1 MDVTAVIDE
10 ISVSNLAL
18 IREAHLQFSEGLT
31 VLTGETGAGKTAL
44 LTALKLL
51 LGARGHARMVRQG
64 EPFLRVEA
72 RVTRSFLQN
81 DETSDMTSDE
91 AVSDE
96 VCIVA
101 RTVDAQ
107 GRSRAE
113 VNNRM
118 ATLQHIFET
127 CEPLIDLCGQHEHQR
142 LLDPKTH
149 EALLDAHAASSIAD
163 PHARYQEA
171 YVAHQQAKKR
181 LEDLQTR
188 ASVTQDGIDAA
199 RYVIARI
206 DEVAPRE
213 GEYEELSSRLSQA
226 LHAQEILTS
235 LTRAY
240 GHLADDEGIHDELS
254 EVMQTI
260 EGLLSVDESL
270 EEVYKRLDACTTEL
284 DDIAQTIHSK
294 LDAIDLDPLMLEK
307 LQERMR
313 AYKTL
318 LRNWGPEVHHVFER
332 YKKAQVL
339 MRRAQVSTEDIT
351 RATQEVCCAK
361 TKLEEAARKLSSARK
376 EAARPLS
383 HAITQEI
390 HTLEMPASTITFD
403 VEDLPFA
410 QWTKKTC
417 NRVEIMYQPGTK
429 LAPLPLK
436 AIASGGEISR
446 VMLAVKVVLGTSDDT
461 PTLVFDEIDAGI
473 GGVAAAATAHTLAR
487 LAKTHQVIVVTHL
500 AQVAAYAD
508 THILV
513 EKHGVQ
519 APYTTVRELTDD
531 ERVEE
536 LARMLSG
543 EVSDVARSHAQE
555 LFLLAQREKAK

>member
-44 LTALKLL
+44 LTAMKLL

-64 EPFLRVEA
+64 EHFLRVEA
-72 RVTRSFLQN
+72 RVTRSSLQD
-81 DETSDMTSDE
+81 DEDTSDE
-91 AVSDE
+91 ASDE
-96 VCIVA
+96 ACIVA

-118 ATLQHIFET
+118 ATLQHLFET
-127 CEPLIDLCGQHEHQR
+127 CEPLIDLCGQHEHQH
-142 LLDPKTH
+142 LLDPRTH
-149 EALLDAHAASSIAD
+149 EGLLDAYATSSIEEPYA
-163 PHARYQEA
+163 HYQEA
-171 YVAHQQAKKR
+171 YVDYQQAKKR
-181 LEDLQTR
+181 LENLQTR
-188 ASVTQDGIDAA
+188 ASLTQDGIDAA

-213 GEYEELSSRLSQA
+213 GEYEVLSSRLSKA

-240 GHLADDEGIHDELS
+240 GCLADDEGIHDELS
-254 EVMQTI
+254 EVIQTI
-260 EGLLSVDESL
+260 EGLLSVDESM

-284 DDIAQTIHSK
+284 DDIAQTIHAK
-294 LDAIDLDPLMLEK
+294 LDAIDLDPHVLEN

-313 AYKTL
+313 AYKML
-318 LRNWGPEVHHVFER
+318 LRNWGPEVHDVFDR

-351 RATQEVCCAK
+351 RATHELSCAK
-361 TKLEEAARKLSSARK
+361 TKLEEAAYKLSSVRK

-383 HAITQEI
+383 RAITEEI

-403 VEDLPFA
+403 VEDLPFER
-410 QWTKKTC
+410 WTKKSC
-417 NRVEIMYQPGTK
+417 NRVEIMYRPGIH

-446 VMLAVKVVLGTSDDT
+446 VMLAVKVVLGTSDNT

-473 GGVAAAATAHTLAR
+473 GGVAATASAHTLAR

-508 THILV
+508 THVLV
-513 EKHGVQ
+513 EKHGIG
-519 APYTTVRELTDD
+519 APYTTIRELTEH
-531 ERVEE
+531 ERIEE

-543 EVSDVARSHAQE
+543 EVSDVARRHAQE
-555 LFLLAQREKAK
+555 LFLLAQHEKTS